1 MKTVTKKN
9 DVTRMG
15 IQKTTQCGMIVNAK
29 AFEMLARQYSDPVK
43 AIIQEIG
50 ANAADSHV
58 RAEKEDTP
66 FSVKLPNSLDPHLR
80 IRDYGIG
87 MSKDV
92 IYDVYINYMQSDKT
106 DTNKETGCFG
116 IGSKTPLAY
125 ADQFN
130 ITTYND
136 GVMTMYSLVKNEEGV
151 PELNEFGDYE
161 TDEENGVEISFSV
174 KEDDFDRFGR
184 KAYEV
189 YSFFNTRPTVTGNG
203 SYKYDEEKEVA
214 LEGENWKLYGGYGD
228 AHAVMGNIAY
238 VIDDGQFAYN
248 SNYRDFLYNDV
259 RLEIPLGD
267 LNITPSREAL
277 EYTEHTINGIKKAID
292 KVFEEINGQIEH
304 QMSECKS
311 WWQAKML
318 AQKIDG
324 KLYGM
329 PDLPALTSFKGVDL
343 KDSIKI
349 PFRRTFN
356 HSGSKVKAAN
366 YDTDGS
372 TNYQVY
378 PSTKAKVVIQDV
390 DKGFDKKCR
399 YFCGEND
406 FTIYLIREDVINAAY
421 ATTVMDGLEGLQEA
435 LRTCDEDDVIYRVSE
450 LPEPPKTESAGK
462 RASYGTRKKTTT
474 VREFLPEGG
483 NGSYGHRYE
492 SRWWNEEEVDMKK
505 GSTKSLYV
513 RWHNYSTTTRDH
525 QGIDVQR
532 LHKSFSELGIKVP
545 TIYGLKDN
553 QVKTA
558 CKQKNWMCLKEW
570 ALMALKA
577 FLDQNEGWEEALQYK
592 NLSDDSDWIGDLSEL
607 IDKYGISIKTA
618 GSPMGELVAGLKDKG
633 ISKFSTNIVAIAK
646 EVCYNLDYERTD
658 SHLDSLIVD
667 VESNY
672 PFLMTMFK
680 RTYMGNFDEE
690 SMVNLFEMV
699 DALDRIN
706 LGGC

>member
-1 MKTVTKKN
+1 MKTVSKKN
-9 DVTRMG
+9 NVARMG
-15 IQKTTQCGMIVNAK
+15 IQKTTQCGMVVNAK

-58 RAEKEDTP
+58 RAEKEDVP

-106 DTNKETGCFG
+106 NTNKETGCFG

-203 SYKYDEEKEVA
+203 SYRYDEEKEVA

-238 VIDDGQFAYN
+238 VIDDRQFDYN
-248 SNYRDFLYNDV
+248 SKYRDFLYNSV

-356 HSGSKVKAAN
+356 YSGSKVKAAN

-406 FTIYLIREDVINAAY
+406 FTVYLIKEDIIN
-421 ATTVMDGLEGLQEA
+421 TVYENGLEGFKEA

-450 LPEPPKTESAGK
+450 LPEPPKTENPNK
-462 RASYGTRKKTTT
+462 RVSYGTRKKTTT
-474 VREFLPEGG
+474 VREFLPGGG
-483 NGSYGHRYE
+483 NGHYGHRYE
-492 SRWWNEEEVDMKK
+492 SRWWAEEEVDMKK
-505 GSTKSLYV
+505 GSTKRLYV

-525 QGIDVQR
+525 QSIDVQK
-532 LHKSFSELGIKVP
+532 LHKAFSELGIKIP

-558 CKQKNWMCLKEW
+558 CKQKNWMCFKEW
-570 ALMALKA
+570 SLLALET
-577 FLDQNEGWEEALQYK
+577 FLSENEGWEEALQYK
-592 NLSDDSDWIGDLSEL
+592 NLSDDSSWVGDLSKL
-607 IDKYGISIKTA
+607 ISEHNICVQTSE
-618 GSPMGELVAGLKDKG
+618 SPMGKLIAGLKKKE
-633 ISKFSTNIVAIAK
+633 ISKFSNNILAIARG
-646 EVCYNLDYERTD
+646 VCYNLEYEKTD
-658 SHLDSLIVD
+658 SSLGGLIAD
-667 VESNY
+667 VESSY
-672 PFLMTMFK
+672 PFVTHLVDRVYLGQF
-680 RTYMGNFDEE
+680 GEE
-690 SMVNLFEMV
+690 HIKNLFELV
-699 DALDRIN
+699 DAFDQLN
-706 LGGC
+706 LEGGN

>member
-15 IQKTTQCGMIVNAK
+15 IQKTTQCGMVVNAK

-58 RAEKEDTP
+58 RAGKENVP

-189 YSFFNTRPTVTGNG
+189 YSFFNTRPTVRGNG

-238 VIDDGQFAYN
+238 IIDDGQFE
-248 SNYRDFLYNDV
+248 YRSKYREFLYNDV

-277 EYTEHTINGIKKAID
+277 EYTEHTMNGLKKAID
-292 KVFEEINGQIEH
+292 KVFEEIDEQIEL

-329 PDLPALTSFKGVDL
+329 PDLPALTSFKGIDL

-356 HSGSKVKAAN
+356 HSGSKVKAEN
-366 YDTDGS
+366 YDTNGNTS
-372 TNYQVY
+372 YQVY

-406 FTIYLIREDVINAAY
+406 FTIYLIREDVINATY
-421 ATTVMDGLEGLQEA
+421 ATMVMDGLEGLQEA

-450 LPEPPKTESAGK
+450 LPEPPKVESVSN
-462 RASYGTRKKTTT
+462 RVSYGTRKKTTT
-474 VREFLPEGG
+474 VREFVAESS
-483 NGSYGHRYE
+483 NRSYGHRYE
-492 SRWWNEEEVDMKK
+492 SKFWNDAEVDIKK
-505 GSTKSLYV
+505 GSTQSLYV

-525 QGIDVQR
+525 QGIDVEKLQR
-532 LHKSFSELGIKVP
+532 AFSELGVKVP

-577 FLDQNEGWEEALQYK
+577 FLDQNEGWKEALQYK
-592 NLSDDSDWIGDLSEL
+592 NLSEDADWIGELSGL
-607 IDKYGISIKTA
+607 IEKYNISLQTA
-618 GSPMGELVAGLKDKG
+618 GSPMGELITGLKDKG
-633 ISKFSTNIVAIAK
+633 ISKFSTNILAIAR

-658 SHLDSLIVD
+658 SHLDSLIAD
-667 VESNY
+667 VEREY